1 MRSNFANALTKWI
14 FFSNKVDFLKLSG
27 LNGVYLLKSNEM
39 KKLLYIF
46 AMAIVLAGTSSCSN
60 DMDEPLLTVDSVD
73 LDQYIGTWY
82 EIGSIPQFFNVGC
95 QCTKAEYDF
104 APDGNIR
111 VRNSCTLGSPTG
123 AENRVV
129 GRARVQRNTEGNSKL
144 EVRFGSS
151 PWAPYWIIELADDY
165 SYAVVSD
172 PARGTFFVLSRERQ
186 MDPALYAQLLANGRA
201 QGVDVNRVTITNQV
215 NCTN

>member
-1 MRSNFANALTKWI
+1 VSKHSLPSWVKD
-14 FFSNKVDFLKLSG
+14 SKLS
-27 LNGVYLLKSNEM
+27 KM
-39 KKLLYIF
+39 KKLFYMF
-46 AMAIVLAGTSSCSN
+46 VLAVVSVSATSCSR
-60 DMDEPLLTVDSVD
+60 DMQEPVVTVSSVD
-73 LDQYIGTWY
+73 LDRYIGTWY

-95 QCTKAEYDF
+95 QCTKAEYAF
-104 APDGNIR
+104 APDGNIS
-111 VRNSCTLGSPTG
+111 VRNSCTLGSPNG
-123 AENRVV
+123 LENRVI

-172 PARGTFFVLSRERQ
+172 PARGTFFVLSRTRE
-186 MDPALYAQLLANGRA
+186 MDPALYESLLASGRA
-201 QGVDVNRVTITNQV
+201 QGINVNRVTKTNQR

>member
-1 MRSNFANALTKWI
+1 
-14 FFSNKVDFLKLSG
+14 
-27 LNGVYLLKSNEM
+27 M
-39 KKLLYIF
+39 KKLLYVF

-60 DMDEPLLTVDSVD
+60 DMDEPLVTVDSVD
-73 LDQYIGTWY
+73 LEQYIGTWY

-111 VRNSCTLGSPTG
+111 VRNSCTLGSPSG
-123 AENRVV
+123 VENKVV
-129 GRARVQRNTEGNSKL
+129 GRARVQRNTQGNSKL

-186 MDPALYAQLLANGRA
+186 IDPALYEQLLANGRA
-201 QGVDVNRVTITNQV
+201 QGVNVNRVTRTNQV